1 MVLQIVLTINLK
13 MDLALL
19 FKQFIYK
26 IVKLQITMEDAL
38 FAPMD
43 FSQKTTNVCRH
54 PIYAMVIIFKQEL
67 ALHANLV

>member
-1 MVLQIVLTINLK
+1 MVLQMVLMINFK
-13 MDLALL
+13 MDLVLL

-26 IVKLQITMEDAL
+26 IVKLQIIMEGAL

-43 FSQKTTNVCRH
+43 FSQKTTFVCRH